1 MSINKCHVAVKL
13 PLFYIVHAKSN
24 ALYSLYYFTLLQNIA
39 SVVWNRLSNIQLIVI
54 LFFFIRR
61 FRIHN
66 AYVYAIFSWN
76 FLLKF
81 EEFYL

>member
-54 LFFFIRR
+54 LFFSSADLEYITLMFMQF
-61 FRIHN
+61 FRG
-66 AYVYAIFSWN
+66 IF
-76 FLLKF
+76 
-81 EEFYL
+81 Y